1 MKLGMQMLEVPGF
14 RKMCSSSYSA
24 FHGIVVGLG
33 RDKRME
39 VVTLFLG
46 I

>member
-1 MKLGMQMLEVPGF
+1 MKLGMQMLELPGF
-14 RKMCSSSYSA
+14 RKMCISSYSE
-24 FHGIVVGLG
+24 FHGIVVSLG

-39 VVTLFLG
+39 VATLFLG